1 VIAEVLM
8 HQLSK
13 CFVTQR
19 WVVHSKQSRDKHPEL
34 TKNFAN
40 RAAL

>member
-13 CFVTQR
+13 CFVTQQL
-19 WVVHSKQSRDKHPEL
+19 VVHLRQSRDKHPEL

-40 RAAL
+40 QAAS